1 VAACVCCFGTAGAD
15 VGVGVIR
22 KRKGTPDWLNELL
35 ATGAACVCCFGTAGA
50 DVGVGASR
58 KRKGMPD

>member
-1 VAACVCCFGTAGAD
+1 
-15 VGVGVIR
+15 VIR